1 MSRPLEVELL
11 VCPEPGCRH
20 VGKVPIKGAASQM
33 KGYCRG
39 AMNDN
44 HPKRRMELV
53 RFVEAS

>member
-1 MSRPLEVELL
+1 VRPVEVDLL
-11 VCPEPGCRH
+11 VCPEPACRH
-20 VGKVPIKGAASQM
+20 VGKIPIKGAATQM

-39 AMNDN
+39 SMNDN